1 MEANPYQPKIFGH
14 RGAAGLAFEN
24 SLASIQKAI
33 ELGVAGIEI
42 DVWQTTD
49 GEIVVFHD
57 AYLDRLT
64 NESGFI
70 SELNSYQLQVI
81 KLKNGAEI
89 PTLKAVIDLVKP
101 HQIPLLVEVKA
112 ENAFDRTLQILE
124 RELPFAAFI
133 IGSFY
138 HQQIMEMKRQIPE
151 LQTAIIM
158 EGVPVFLEAY
168 LQKVNPDYVVAA
180 IETHNSYLVQTV
192 KAQNRKLLF
201 YTVNL
206 EPEIALAL
214 KAKPYGI
221 ITNFPD
227 RLLEINR
234 NLSGSF

>member
-1 MEANPYQPKIFGH
+1 MEETALKPKIFGH

-24 SLASIQKAI
+24 TLASIQKAI
-33 ELGVAGIEI
+33 DLGVDGIEI

-64 NESGFI
+64 DESGFI
-70 SELNSYQLQVI
+70 AELSYGKLKNT

-89 PTLKAVIDLVKP
+89 PTLKAVLDLVKP
-101 HQIPLLVEVKA
+101 HKIPLLVEVKA
-112 ENAFDRTLQILE
+112 ENAFLKTLGILE
-124 RELPFAAFI
+124 SNLPSDAFT

-138 HQQIMEMKRQIPE
+138 HQKIMEMKRQNPE
-151 LQTAIIM
+151 LQTAIM
-158 EGVPVFLEAY
+158 FECVPVFLEDY
-168 LQKVNPDYVVAA
+168 LQKVNPDLVVTA
-180 IETHNSYLVQTV
+180 IETHNAYLVETV

-201 YTVNL
+201 YTVNQ
-206 EPEIALAL
+206 EPEIELAL

-227 RLLEINR
+227 RLLERTR
-234 NLSGSF
+234 NVTGSF